1 MLKIVTRKILPYN
14 PKLTELA
21 RRLRNNSTPG
31 EILLWKQL
39 RNKQILGFDFH
50 RQKPITEYIVDFYCN
65 ELMLAIEIDGISHE
79 NPETLEK
86 DLYRQNNIESLGIS
100 FLRFKESDVNKD
112 IRSVVEAIEYWIKA
126 HTPNPSR

>member
-1 MLKIVTRKILPYN
+1 M
-14 PKLTELA
+14 
-21 RRLRNNSTPG
+21 
-31 EILLWKQL
+31 
-39 RNKQILGFDFH
+39 GFDFH